1 MKRTIRSALAA
12 VVVLQICLACGGGV
26 PVRVR
31 IDEFTMEVS
40 LDDVV
45 DGVFAEMQ
53 AQGLFPPESKGLPV
67 LWPDSL
73 PDVKYRALLTAEPVA
88 VDLTPD
94 PDSDEAEKYARINDV
109 QEAIRRIE
117 MNRLILRIEDSS
129 LTVGLPELRLQVADK
144 IDAPQADRLAWR
156 TVGVLPAAEPGFI
169 GDLEFEWLPSG
180 ESFLNAQLADEEK
193 EFAMRVQGKLDIDTA
208 ANPRMPSGK
217 AVIRL
222 IVVATFFVEP
232 EKAL

>member
-1 MKRTIRSALAA
+1 MKRTIRIAIAA
-12 VVVLQICLACGGGV
+12 VVLGQVFLACGGGV
-26 PVRVR
+26 PIRIR

-40 LDDVV
+40 LDEVV

-73 PDVKYRALLTAEPVA
+73 PDVKYRALIAAEPVP

-94 PDSDEAEKYARINDV
+94 PNSEEAEKYAEINDV
-109 QEAIRRIE
+109 KDAIRRIE

-129 LTVGLPELRLQVADK
+129 LSVGLPELRLQVADK
-144 IDAPQADRLAWR
+144 IDALQADRLAWR
-156 TVGVLPAAEPGFI
+156 TVGILPAAEPGFV

-180 ESFLNAQLADEEK
+180 ESFLNGQLADEVK
-193 EFAMRVQGKLDIDTA
+193 EFAMRVQGKIDIDTA
-208 ANPRMPSGK
+208 VNRRMPSGK

-232 EKAL
+232 QEVL